1 MIIHFISSDPYDNM
15 LISELDALR
24 QENNNKLMEEMSSK
38 EEKINKL
45 EKELTKTV
53 VLLRQTER

>member
-1 MIIHFISSDPYDNM
+1 MF
-15 LISELDALR
+15 ISELDALR